1 MDYYSDQ
8 PILSFLDSVLMLIT
22 TFACSVLLFVNLHR
36 ISVSKRKLF
45 YYLLVGL
52 LLCISSQLLS
62 VKNNFITKSLYLLT
76 MCLTLVLVDRKN
88 LMSRIS
94 TAITCVGIVLC
105 TEYVSTIISGT
116 FAYLFKYMSLI
127 ILTTIIQCSIQ
138 ILLCYFI
145 SRIKILKKAFVY
157 MSTDSHFGVSL
168 LIASYIFVFSL
179 LLTQH
184 DRIESKYA
192 AIIAAVI
199 PLIIVGLF
207 IWIKSIVKTYSKQR
221 LKDRAD
227 AYTQQEM
234 VEKDEKIDRLEA
246 EVATLAKQLHRD
258 NHLLSS
264 VDRSVQK
271 LGESQSR
278 EQREQ
283 IIREIHTLYQERND
297 LMTEEQQANHNLPST
312 GIALIDS
319 SLNEMYIKAAAH
331 HILLD
336 IIVKEQLHYIVNHV
350 ISQTDLQTLL
360 CDHLKDAIIA
370 IDTAKIDNGQIL
382 MTIEKNEGIFEISI
396 HDNGVDFDS
405 DTLSKL
411 GKERVTTHSDKGG
424 SGIGFMTTFET
435 LAKAK
440 GSLTIT
446 EHKNKAP
453 FSKSIT
459 FIFNGLNRFIISS
472 YRKEELK
479 SAIARDDIIFV

>member
-1 MDYYSDQ
+1 MTAFDKTLSNILILTTTYYCS
-8 PILSFLDSVLMLIT
+8 ILIFLKVRGFHYSFSKV
-22 TFACSVLLFVNLHR
+22 VLLFIGEAFVLLIAFLGGNYSFLL
-36 ISVSKRKLF
+36 KLF
-45 YYLLVGL
+45 FMILTVVSMLLLEKKKVAYNLPISLFIVGIAYAIEYMSVFLAGLVLFFLIGYRSADVVSTLVSCAIQLLLTFLVTKTKWLKKGLLYFERKENYGLGL
-52 LLCISSQLLS
+52 LLSA
-62 VKNNFITKSLYLLT
+62 Y
-76 MCLTLVLVDRKN
+76 
-88 LMSRIS
+88 
-94 TAITCVGIVLC
+94 
-105 TEYVSTIISGT
+105 II
-116 FAYLFKYMSLI
+116 
-127 ILTTIIQCSIQ
+127 
-138 ILLCYFI
+138 
-145 SRIKILKKAFVY
+145 
-157 MSTDSHFGVSL
+157 
-168 LIASYIFVFSL
+168 VFSL
-179 LLTQH
+179 VITEYSDHSGSNIEFILLLG
-184 DRIESKYA
+184 
-192 AIIAAVI
+192 V
-199 PLIIVGLF
+199 PLILTGL
-207 IWIKSIVKTYSKQR
+207 ILWIRSIVQR
-221 LKDRAD
+221 YRKNKLKDRAD

-234 VEKDEKIDRLEA
+234 VEKDEKINRLEA

-297 LMTEEQQANHNLPST
+297 LMTEEQEANHNLPST

-370 IDTAKIDNGQIL
+370 IDTAKIDNGKIL

-411 GKERVTTHSDKGG
+411 GKERVTTHSDEGG

-435 LAKAK
+435 LAKTK
-440 GSLTIT
+440 SSLTIT

-459 FIFNGLNRFIISS
+459 FTFNRLNRFIISS